1 MATIASGAECGA
13 YVMIMKRIIIFIL
26 SLLSFIYLHAQDS
39 SQETAKPILD
49 AEIVR
54 KVARIDIE
62 GKNYYNVI
70 VIIKSIKPDYFFTT
84 KAKVEITVVDSS
96 RKIIWAKKLRNSY
109 LYVFSRGQIQVG
121 LPQFDKIV
129 IFKEKYSD
137 SWIGIIREYEG
148 VFF

>member
-1 MATIASGAECGA
+1 
-13 YVMIMKRIIIFIL
+13 MIMKRIIIFIL

-39 SQETAKPILD
+39 SRETAKPILD

-84 KAKVEITVVDSS
+84 KAKVQITVVDSS
-96 RKIIWAKKLRNSY
+96 GKIIWAKKLRNSY

-121 LPQFDKIV
+121 LPQFDKMV
-129 IFKEKYSD
+129 ILKEKNSD